1 MKGSIMRRAFFILLF
16 FGTALPLCSQQQEN
30 ERFVKVFSRLVEAMN
45 KQDYDAIVR
54 DYDKG
59 MSAAF
64 PLFKTTYFFKNN
76 YDTFGKVIKV
86 DPPQIKAADQAV
98 CVMYSERGIQDLTL
112 YIDDQGKIKGFLFTT
127 HVASEPQPN
136 PQNTTE
142 PNTAAAQ
149 TSILQSTNPAIQKSN
164 SDSTTHS
171 ETLKDIALNSTQSS
185 SPVKQPATPVVLD
198 KQQTELYLPFTGTW
212 IVTSG
217 GEFREGTAQHNI
229 LQQQY
234 TYEFSGTDAAGLRY
248 KNDGKVKEDYVGYG
262 REVVAPAHGT
272 VVEVIDGIREN
283 SPGMR
288 NPYAQI
294 GNAIVIQHSNKEYSV
309 LAFLKQGSIRV
320 KVGDRV
326 TRGQVL
332 AQCGSSGDATE
343 PLLHYHLQ
351 DSPYLQTAQ
360 GIKFYFE
367 RAMVSK
373 EGKKQLQLIHLP
385 EIGEVISPE

>member
-1 MKGSIMRRAFFILLF
+1 MLF
-16 FGTALPLCSQQQEN
+16 AQQQEN
-30 ERFVKVFSRLVEAMN
+30 ERFVKVFNLLVEAMN
-45 KQDYDAIVR
+45 KQDYEAIVR
-54 DYDKG
+54 EYDKG
-59 MSAAF
+59 MSTAF

-76 YDTFGKVIKV
+76 FDTFGKVIKI
-86 DPPQIKAADQAV
+86 DPPQIKATDQAI
-98 CVMYSERGIQDLTL
+98 CVMYFERGQQDLTL

-127 HVASEPQPN
+127 HVASEPQLN

-142 PNTAAAQ
+142 PNTAITQ
-149 TSILQSTNPAIQKSN
+149 TPIPQSAKPVTQKPN
-164 SDSTTHS
+164 SDSITHS
-171 ETLKDIALNSTQSS
+171 ETLKDIALSTPSS
-185 SPVKQPATPVVLD
+185 NPVKQPATPIIPD
-198 KQQTELYLPFTGTW
+198 KQKTELYPPFTGTW
-212 IVTSG
+212 IVTAG
-217 GEFREGTAQHNI
+217 GEIREGITQHNL

-234 TYEFSGTDAAGLRY
+234 TYEFSGTDVAGLRY
-248 KNDGKVKEDYVGYG
+248 KNDGKVNEDYFGYG
-262 REVVAPAHGT
+262 REVVAPANGT

-309 LAFLKQGSIRV
+309 LAFLKPGSIRI
-320 KVGDRV
+320 KVGDKI

-351 DSPYLQTAQ
+351 DSPYLQTAK

-367 RAMVSK
+367 RAVVSK

-385 EIGEVISPE
+385 EIGEVITPE